1 MLKISELKTKTKTD
15 RLGKNRQVS
24 LTIKRAWL
32 EIELDT
38 CIYIYIYEVKR
49 RSSTYR
55 ILRDIPT
62 NTALAY
68 VSAGQQP
75 KFITP

>member
-1 MLKISELKTKTKTD
+1 MKTKTKTD
-15 RLGKNRQVS
+15 ILGKNRQVS

-38 CIYIYIYEVKR
+38 CIYIYEVKR

-55 ILRDIPT
+55 ILRDIPI